1 MTTIP
6 METLAPTRN
15 RMATTKKHS
24 FKNAV
29 SFVFQLFSSS
39 VCFSGYGR
47 SSMGPLFT
55 WQEED

>member
-6 METLAPTRN
+6 METLAPTKNQRKTKN
-15 RMATTKKHS
+15 RS
-24 FKNAV
+24 FRDAV
-29 SFVFQLFSSS
+29 SFVFHLFSPS